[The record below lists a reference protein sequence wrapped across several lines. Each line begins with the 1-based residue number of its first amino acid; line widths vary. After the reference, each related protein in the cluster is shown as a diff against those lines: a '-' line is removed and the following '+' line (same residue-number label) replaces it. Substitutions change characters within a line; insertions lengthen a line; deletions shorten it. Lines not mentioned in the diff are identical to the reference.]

1 MGLYLESLEIQFLI
15 LLRKDVPS
23 TFLWYELGA
32 PDVCIKHLFWIKI
45 REKKNKITR
54 YNNANRHLN
63 GISACFRLP
72 FFSDNAIIVVHFI
85 CKSWF
90 FHCPWY
96 THTHTQNILLDDCR
110 QVASW
115 HIYYTQH
122 RHILLR
128 FSSALERH
136 VKDSSRS
143 G

>member
-1 MGLYLESLEIQFLI
+1 MGFVLRIFRNSVPNSFQKGRPLNFSLVWARCPWCLYKTPFLNKNS
-15 LLRKDVPS
+15 R
-23 TFLWYELGA
+23 
-32 PDVCIKHLFWIKI
+32 
-45 REKKNKITR
+45 KKNKITR

-85 CKSWF
+85 CKSWS

-122 RHILLR
+122 RHIR